1 MQLGCRLTFHYH
13 STAGDNTVNKQTQ
26 ASEVRRIS
34 VYLLDLMTVRSI
46 ISDLNHYALL
56 KIKALFIGIDLSKNV

>member
-1 MQLGCRLTFHYH
+1 MQLDGRLTFHYH

-34 VYLLDLMTVRSI
+34 VYVLDLMTVPSI
-46 ISDLNHYALL
+46 ISDLNHALL
-56 KIKALFIGIDLSKNV
+56 KIKPLY